1 MASKGRDFL
10 RGLAGL
16 AGKVYGEEFG
26 GQLLDVGERLSNVL
40 EGAAAKAPKRKRA
53 PSKRPPLELVAG
65 GPAPAAEPPR
75 QVSPGAVE
83 GEALDV
89 EFRPA
94 APSTSARP
102 VAVTPR
108 RRR

>member
-1 MASKGRDFL
+1 MASKGREVL

-16 AGKVYGEEFG
+16 AGKFLGADALELVEVADKFAG
-26 GQLLDVGERLSNVL
+26 VL
-40 EGAAAKAPKRKRA
+40 ELAAAKAPKRKRA

-65 GPAPAAEPPR
+65 GPAEEPRAPR
-75 QVSPGAVE
+75 QVSPRAVE

-89 EFRPA
+89 EFRAAPPA
-94 APSTSARP
+94 AKARP
-102 VAVTPR
+102 VEVTPR